1 MNSKCVSAV
10 MYSIRRIEYIMLIFL
25 KVKPSYACQYAYLT
39 LLMLDLFLYNAKMD
53 ILRRKGYAN
62 VRNIILKHMFITVSF
77 VFITTSGNLL
87 LYRLCYEDNFP

>member
-1 MNSKCVSAV
+1 

-25 KVKPSYACQYAYLT
+25 KVKPSYSCQCASLT

-53 ILRRKGYAN
+53 ILHRKVCAN
-62 VRNIILKHMFITVSF
+62 VRHIILKHMFITRSF

-87 LYRLCYEDNFP
+87 LYSLCYEDKFP